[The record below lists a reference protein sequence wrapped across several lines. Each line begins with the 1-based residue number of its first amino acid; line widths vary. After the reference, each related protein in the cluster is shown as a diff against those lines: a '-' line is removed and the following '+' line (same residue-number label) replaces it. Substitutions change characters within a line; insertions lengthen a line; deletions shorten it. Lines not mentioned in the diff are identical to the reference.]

1 MHTYIFSLEDYFE
14 RTQKY
19 YYFFDGMMTY
29 EKKLKKDVLKEVDVY
44 ENSYRVER
52 LRPLVKNA
60 NKKLLLDYFKYN
72 ATDPNSRLKYEIC
85 ISKIYYC
92 SYFLKLDILKELL
105 LELEL
110 YIAEN
115 NYLKPL
121 FLLFKVFGTIPFY
134 NDMEEVK
141 GIFENE
147 IKYLKAFR
155 KTKYFTDELDY
166 LYKVVLLHF
175 DVDVNILELDEY
187 SNIFRELRWF
197 DYTIRANYYYFK
209 DKNFDSLMYFNAAL
223 DEFNKAYNVERQ
235 LRSISN
241 IGLAYNM
248 LDKYQLSINVTEKVI
263 KYAFSQEVS
272 IWIRAIAMHYLFSNY
287 MLRRYDE
294 VLEFYNVIV
303 LKENFL
309 NQVSIIIIIVS
320 AFKLGKIDL
329 VSGLIERN
337 KHLNNVRLFLMVV
350 ESTDK
355 NEIIDLSTMNPVPY
369 LVKIT
374 ETL

>member
-72 ATDPNSRLKYEIC
+72 TTNPKSRLKYEIC

-121 FLLFKVFGTIPFY
+121 FILFKVFGTIPFY
-134 NDMEEVK
+134 NDIEEVK
-141 GIFENE
+141 GTFENE
-147 IKYLKAFR
+147 IKYLKAFI

-187 SNIFRELRWF
+187 SNIYRELRWF

-209 DKNFDSLMYFNAAL
+209 DKDFDSLMYFNAAL

-248 LDKYQLSINVTEKVI
+248 LDKYQLSINVTERVI
-263 KYAFSQEVS
+263 KYVFSQEYS
-272 IWIRAIAMHYLFSNY
+272 DWIEAIAMHYLFSLY
-287 MLRRYDE
+287 MLKRYEE
-294 VLEFYNVIV
+294 VIDFYEVIV
-303 LKENFL
+303 LNESFL
-309 NQVSIIIIIVS
+309 NDVSLIIIIVS
-320 AFKLGKIDL
+320 AFKLGKMDL

-337 KHLNNVRLFLMVV
+337 KHLNNVRLFLTALERVELNEVV
-350 ESTDK
+350 
-355 NEIIDLSTMNPVPY
+355 DLLNIEPVPY
-369 LVKIT
+369 LIKIGS
-374 ETL
+374 TL

>member
-52 LRPLVKNA
+52 LRPLVKNG

-72 ATDPNSRLKYEIC
+72 TTNPKSRLKYEIC

-134 NDMEEVK
+134 NDIEEVK

-209 DKNFDSLMYFNAAL
+209 DKDFDSLMYFNAAL

-272 IWIRAIAMHYLFSNY
+272 IWIQAIAMHYLFSNY

-303 LKENFL
+303 LNENFL

-320 AFKLGKIDL
+320 AFKLGKMDL

-355 NEIIDLSTMNPVPY
+355 NEIIDLSTMDPVPY

>member
-121 FLLFKVFGTIPFY
+121 FILFKVFGTIPFY

-147 IKYLKAFR
+147 IKYLKAII
-155 KTKYFTDELDY
+155 KTKYFTGELAY

-209 DKNFDSLMYFNAAL
+209 DKDFDSLMYFNASL

-303 LKENFL
+303 LNENFL

-320 AFKLGKIDL
+320 AFKLGKMDL

-337 KHLNNVRLFLMVV
+337 KHLNNVRLFLTALERVELNEVV
-350 ESTDK
+350 
-355 NEIIDLSTMNPVPY
+355 DLLNIEPVPY
-369 LVKIT
+369 LIKIGS
-374 ETL
+374 TL

>member
-134 NDMEEVK
+134 NDIEEVK

-147 IKYLKAFR
+147 IKYLKAFI
-155 KTKYFTDELDY
+155 KTKYFTGELAY

-209 DKNFDSLMYFNAAL
+209 DKDFDSLMYFNAAL

-263 KYAFSQEVS
+263 KYVFSQEYS
-272 IWIRAIAMHYLFSNY
+272 DWIESIAMHYLFSLY
-287 MLRRYDE
+287 MLKRYEE
-294 VLEFYNVIV
+294 VIDFYEVIV
-303 LKENFL
+303 LNESFL
-309 NQVSIIIIIVS
+309 NDVSVIIIIVS
-320 AFKLGKIDL
+320 AFKLGKMHL

-337 KHLNNVRLFLMVV
+337 KHLNNVRLFLTALERVELNEVV
-350 ESTDK
+350 
-355 NEIIDLSTMNPVPY
+355 DLLNIEPVPY
-369 LVKIT
+369 LIKIGS
-374 ETL
+374 TL

>member
-29 EKKLKKDVLKEVDVY
+29 EKKLKKDILKEVDVY

-72 ATDPNSRLKYEIC
+72 TTDPKSRLKYEIC

-134 NDMEEVK
+134 NDIEEVK
-141 GIFENE
+141 GTFGNE
-147 IKYLKAFR
+147 IKYLKAFI
-155 KTKYFTDELDY
+155 KTKYFTDELAY

-209 DKNFDSLMYFNAAL
+209 DKDFDSLMYFNAAL

-235 LRSISN
+235 LRSINN

-263 KYAFSQEVS
+263 KYVFSQEYS
-272 IWIRAIAMHYLFSNY
+272 DWIESIAMHYLFSLY
-287 MLRRYDE
+287 MLKRYEE
-294 VLEFYNVIV
+294 VIDFYEVIV
-303 LKENFL
+303 LNESFL
-309 NQVSIIIIIVS
+309 NDVSVIIIIVS
-320 AFKLGKIDL
+320 AFKLGKMDL

-337 KHLNNVRLFLMVV
+337 KHLNNVRLFLTALERVELNEVV
-350 ESTDK
+350 
-355 NEIIDLSTMNPVPY
+355 DLLNIEPVPY
-369 LVKIT
+369 LIKIG
-374 ETL
+374 LNL

>member
-29 EKKLKKDVLKEVDVY
+29 EKKLKKDILKEVDVY

-52 LRPLVKNA
+52 LRPLVKNG

-72 ATDPNSRLKYEIC
+72 TTNPKSRLKYEIC

-134 NDMEEVK
+134 NDIEEVK

-209 DKNFDSLMYFNAAL
+209 DKDFDSLMYFNAAL

-303 LKENFL
+303 LNENFL

-320 AFKLGKIDL
+320 AFKLGKMDL

-355 NEIIDLSTMNPVPY
+355 NEIIDLSTMDPVPY